1 MERKMKCRNCEQ
13 GDMQDVNENYHY
25 RECGL
30 DNVTIVGITI
40 RKCPECGNVM
50 PLIPNIE
57 GLHESLAQSLIKK
70 NGPLTPAEIVFLRKS
85 LGWSGSDFAK
95 NMHCDRSQVS
105 KWEHGTVEMSKPYD
119 LLLREMVASGKKI
132 TDYHSIELVWRRNI
146 KPRPLRLQLQKKV
159 WKEAA

>member
-1 MERKMKCRNCEQ
+1 MKCRRCEKAELVETQ
-13 GDMQDVNENYHY
+13 ENYHY

-30 DNVTIVGITI
+30 DNVTIVGITV
-40 RKCPECGNVM
+40 RKCPACGNLM

-57 GLHESLAQSLIKK
+57 GLHDSLAQAIIKRD
-70 NGPLTPAEIVFLRKS
+70 GPLTAAEIVFLRKS
-85 LGWSGSDFAK
+85 LGWSGADFAR

-132 TDYHSIELVWRRNI
+132 TNYHRAELVWRKNI
-146 KPRPLRLQLQKKV
+146 KPHPFRLQLQKQV
-159 WKEAA
+159 WKEAV